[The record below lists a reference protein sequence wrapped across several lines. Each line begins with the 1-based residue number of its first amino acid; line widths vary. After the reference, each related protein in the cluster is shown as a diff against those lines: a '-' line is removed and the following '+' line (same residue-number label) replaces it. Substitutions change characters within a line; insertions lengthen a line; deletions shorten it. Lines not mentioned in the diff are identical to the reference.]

1 MNNEPTVGNTE
12 QVLENEVNASLVD
25 GRLPC
30 AVAIKIGRKLKVSP
44 RKVGDTA
51 NRLGVKIS
59 NCQLGCFP

>member
-30 AVAIKIGRKLKVSP
+30 AVAFKIGRKLKVSP
-44 RKVGDTA
+44 RKVGDTT